1 MTLTDPAMRLAAELP
16 PDACRDAAIR
26 IEDLRRL
33 KRAGRVL
40 VVELDAQG
48 VVHATVERQYTL
60 TRNGP

>member
-1 MTLTDPAMRLAAELP
+1 LNETPGERLGALLP

-48 VVHATVERQYTL
+48 VVHATVERHYIL
-60 TRNGP
+60 TKAVT